1 MAAMKTS
8 EIGVLQERV
17 EERLK
22 ALGKKPAPL
31 AKSLGYGDSFIRDI
45 LRKGVMPGGDRLRR
59 LAEALETTTEYLLG
73 RTDALGP
80 STLGTPITLPSTPP
94 IYAGKVQAG
103 SWLAV
108 DEYFQQDAYPVPEFV
123 TRHPA
128 YPRLRQYAWQAQ
140 GDSMNERGI
149 IDGMWVVG
157 ADASDY
163 IDQIGEVESGDL
175 VVVER
180 TRHQGAERELTIKE
194 ARFYRDRMELLPRS
208 TNASHQPIV
217 VPHNRKAEDHI
228 EVKII
233 GVVLTA
239 YTDLRRRP

>member
-1 MAAMKTS
+1 MPGMGIPENIKRLRAAKGLS
-8 EIGVLQERV
+8 Q
-17 EERLK
+17 
-22 ALGKKPAPL
+22 AAL
-31 AKSLGYGDSFIRDI
+31 AKKAGVAQQLISQLERGENLSTKYLPQIAGALDATITDI
-45 LRKGVMPGGDRLRR
+45 DP
-59 LAEALETTTEYLLG
+59 AFA
-73 RTDALGP
+73 

-94 IYAGKVQAG
+94 VYAGKVQAG